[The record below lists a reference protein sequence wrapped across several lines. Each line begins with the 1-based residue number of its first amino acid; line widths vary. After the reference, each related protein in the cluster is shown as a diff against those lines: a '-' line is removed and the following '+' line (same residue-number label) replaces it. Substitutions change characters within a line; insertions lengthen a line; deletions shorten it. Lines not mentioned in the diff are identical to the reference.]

1 VNNENLENKDLN
13 SLEAKQAR
21 VGPYTTRDFQLD
33 VLGQLEEVRTT
44 TQALQQSVTGLK
56 KNQEQSR
63 LLRFDGRT
71 LVAIGALALSL
82 TVYMLQDARNMSRR
96 DADIETTKARVKTL
110 EGIAEVN
117 TEGRI
122 KAEVELEELREGQVE
137 IKELI
142 RGRESG
148 GKKVSRPEGG
158 N

>member
-1 VNNENLENKDLN
+1 LN
-13 SLEAKQAR
+13 SLEAKQSR

-33 VLGQLEEVRTT
+33 VLGQLEEVRAT
-44 TQALQQSVTGLK
+44 TQALQQSLTSQLK
-56 KNQEQSR
+56 EGQEHSR

-82 TVYMLQDARNMSRR
+82 TVYVLQDARNTSKR

-110 EGIAEVN
+110 EGIAAVN

-122 KAEVELEELREGQVE
+122 KAEVELEELREGQTE
-137 IKELI
+137 IKALL

-148 GKKVSRPEGG
+148 GRKATPRPEDRNGQ
-158 N
+158 

>member
-1 VNNENLENKDLN
+1 LN
-13 SLEAKQAR
+13 SLEVKQAR
-21 VGPYTTRDFQLD
+21 FGSYTTKDFQLD
-33 VLGQLEEVRTT
+33 VLGQLEEVRET
-44 TQALQQSVTGLK
+44 TQALQQSVMGLK

-122 KAEVELEELREGQVE
+122 KAEVELEELREGQAE

-142 RGRESG
+142 RGRENG
-148 GKKVSRPEGG
+148 GKKAISRPEDR
-158 N
+158 NEQ

>member
-1 VNNENLENKDLN
+1 LN

-33 VLGQLEEVRTT
+33 VLGQLEEVRAT
-44 TQALQQSVTGLK
+44 TQALQQSLMNQLK
-56 KNQEQSR
+56 RGPEQSR

-71 LVAIGALALSL
+71 LVAIAALALSL

-122 KAEVELEELREGQVE
+122 KAEVELEELREGQAE

-142 RGRESG
+142 RGREHD
-148 GKKVSRPEGG
+148 GKKAVPRAEDRNGQ
-158 N
+158 